1 MNTKLSKKKLKNFL
15 KKSCP
20 AKVIGTTAVT
30 LSLASLNLSIP
41 SVSATASC
49 PPVDLG
55 LAGDYA
61 ILATTTKLSMSNS
74 QTSIGTAGTNGNVGL
89 GPGAAQNFS
98 QGQIHGT
105 FFVDP
110 TANNTKSNNVVF
122 HNGTQIKD
130 LSPAVAAVQQAVAQA
145 SSLTPTQT
153 FDTINDYTTIS
164 SSSTGSVNVIAVTN
178 KIQLSG
184 QTLTFQGSASDYFV
198 VNVAGD
204 VNLSGVSKILVD
216 SSGGLTPANVLF
228 NVGGKVA
235 QSGDSIVNGTFLV
248 PNGTVA
254 NASANFYG
262 AIYAPEIAL
271 SGGAGVDGYRGIPF
285 GTGLT
290 SSCSTDTTTLGET
303 QSTSTQTTSIIYA
316 D

>member
-1 MNTKLSKKKLKNFL
+1 MNIKLSKNQLKNFL
-15 KKSCP
+15 NQSRSTKL
-20 AKVIGTTAVT
+20 IGTTAVT

-49 PPVDLG
+49 PPVNLG

-89 GPGAAQNFS
+89 GPKATQNFS
-98 QGQIHGT
+98 QGQIQGT

-110 TANNTKSNNVVF
+110 TANNSKSSNVVF

-130 LSPAVAAVQQAVAQA
+130 LSPAVAAVQQAVTQA

-153 FDTINDYTTIS
+153 FDTINNYTNI
-164 SSSTGSVNVIAVTN
+164 SSTGSVNVIAITN

-184 QTLTFQGSASDYFV
+184 QTLTFQGSASDYFI

-204 VNLSGVSKILVD
+204 VNLSGSSQILV
-216 SSGGLTPANVLF
+216 SGGLTPANVLF

-248 PNGTVA
+248 PNGTVS